1 MLSGIA
7 IEKQS
12 AGNATDAETTSPGSY
27 LKVFTLD
34 DLKAPFNSLWRF
46 INSAIAFFVSCS
58 GLGVFFSTT
67 TSSGAESLG
76 SDDDDDDDDD
86 DDEEVKKRTE
96 RRRCSRLQFTLC
108 SLCNLPSIFFACENN
123 LKTKEEVCSIFVK

>member
-76 SDDDDDDDDD
+76 SDDDDDDDDED
-86 DDEEVKKRTE
+86 DDEHELCADHE
-96 RRRCSRLQFTLC
+96 HEWCSNSTNFPFKYTK
-108 SLCNLPSIFFACENN
+108 A
-123 LKTKEEVCSIFVK
+123 KTRMMKIKIH